1 MTIMTLPQNYILCY
15 FQIMDP
21 QASPTTINLV
31 LLMAGLVLIQT
42 TVLIITLF
50 LMRQQLE
57 SLNQKLQQLSD
68 TTSHRFEFFHRI
80 LDVAETALG
89 NLPDLEDATKQKLEI
104 FTKTTQKIDQNVAQ
118 IISTL
123 RSEMTNT
130 SNLINTA
137 LNNFSRQTF
146 RLHKFLVNPPI
157 LFSSLLKSLITTLK
171 QKLSQKK
178 RPSETGSKDSE
189 LFI

>member
-1 MTIMTLPQNYILCY
+1 MTLPQNYILCY

-21 QASPTTINLV
+21 QASPTAINLV

-89 NLPDLEDATKQKLEI
+89 NLPDLEDVTKQKLET

-118 IISTL
+118 IISENWDIIKKFA
-123 RSEMTNT
+123 SGEDMTT
-130 SNLINTA
+130 RIA
-137 LNNFSRQTF
+137 GM
-146 RLHKFLVNPPI
+146 KFPKEGYN
-157 LFSSLLKSLITTLK
+157 
-171 QKLSQKK
+171 
-178 RPSETGSKDSE
+178 SK
-189 LFI
+189 

>member
-1 MTIMTLPQNYILCY
+1 MSQ
-15 FQIMDP
+15 
-21 QASPTTINLV
+21 QASPIVVSLV

-42 TVLIITLF
+42 TVLIVTLF
-50 LMRQQLE
+50 LMRQHLE
-57 SLNQKLQQLSD
+57 SLNQKLQRLSD
-68 TTSHRFEFFHRI
+68 TTSRRFDFFHRI

-89 NLPDLEDATKQKLEI
+89 NLSNLEVVAKQKLETL
-104 FTKTTQKIDQNVAQ
+104 TKTTKKIDQNVAK
-118 IISTL
+118 IINTL

-130 SNLINTA
+130 SDLINTV

-157 LFSSLLKSLITTLK
+157 LFSSLVQSITMTLK
-171 QKLSQKK
+171 HKLSQEK
-178 RPSETGSKDSE
+178 RPSKAHSTDSE

>member
-1 MTIMTLPQNYILCY
+1 MTLPQNYILCY

-21 QASPTTINLV
+21 QASPTAINLV

-130 SNLINTA
+130 ANLINTA